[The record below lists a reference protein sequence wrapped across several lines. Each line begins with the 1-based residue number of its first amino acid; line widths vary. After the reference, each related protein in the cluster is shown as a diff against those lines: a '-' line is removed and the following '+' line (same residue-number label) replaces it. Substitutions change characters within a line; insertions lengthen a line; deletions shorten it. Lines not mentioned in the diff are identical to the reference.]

1 MHGNEAARAP
11 VRDDIAE
18 AAARTLRAHR
28 TVRAAVLFGPRAK
41 GDHRPDSDW
50 GIALIVGETATAYTV
65 IEAALSALPGVS
77 PMCVRETAMRICAH
91 RTDSVHAAIATEAIA
106 IAGIAPEL
114 GPAPRRTTVAWS
126 AVNTE
131 LAEARR
137 TLVSAP

>member
-50 GIALIVGETATAYTV
+50 GIAL
-65 IEAALSALPGVS
+65 AAQSSARP
-77 PMCVRETAMRICAH
+77 PP
-91 RTDSVHAAIATEAIA
+91 RT
-106 IAGIAPEL
+106 P
-114 GPAPRRTTVAWS
+114 
-126 AVNTE
+126 
-131 LAEARR
+131 
-137 TLVSAP
+137 